1 MKLTY
6 DRLALS
12 EIEDAA
18 AWYGEER
25 HELAREFVAELNSSI
40 KRLLEYPKAWPQ
52 VGKRVRRLQLRRFP
66 YGIFYQIREDEIFV
80 VAVAH
85 LHRQP
90 EYWRDRVKE

>member
-6 DRLALS
+6 DRSALS

-18 AWYGEER
+18 AWYEEER

-52 VGKRVRRLQLRRFP
+52 VGKRSGAFNSIGFLTESSIKFAKTKFSSLRLRTCIESP
-66 YGIFYQIREDEIFV
+66 NIG
-80 VAVAH
+80 ATA
-85 LHRQP
+85 
-90 EYWRDRVKE
+90 